1 MGAKPTSFLFFK
13 NSKRKAKILRNLDK
27 DGVHLLAFETMYL
40 HVLHSYTKGRNTY
53 TYLTMIFWFRR
64 WYDYVRWNVRRK
76 IEYVVN
82 FFSD

>member
-27 DGVHLLAFETMYL
+27 DGVHLLASETMYL

-53 TYLTMIFWFRR
+53 TYLTMIFWFSR